1 MDWFSGPAAFLTGAN
16 VISLVC
22 DFETASGCDL
32 KTAGAARY
40 AEDPTTE
47 IICFSFGKH
56 FWSPY
61 DRRHQGELHRC
72 CADPEII
79 FVAHNAFF
87 EKSIWRAIM
96 VPDFGFPD
104 IPDDRWHDTMAVCA
118 HKNLPLQL
126 EKAAMVL
133 RLPAQKDMT
142 GSRLVK
148 SLSKPRKDGTFD
160 RSTDTLERVYTYN
173 QDDVAATDHLH
184 RRVGALPGGERDVWL
199 LDQRINQR
207 GIRLDLG
214 LVRSAQ
220 GVVERASEPLSR
232 EFRELTGGLSFTQ
245 VAKLRAWLQENG
257 LDVPNLQKETV
268 DAILD
273 VPDDDEDES
282 LAGDDRLD
290 RGDNFGRLA
299 VDVRRALEIRRLIGS
314 ASVKKL
320 RAMDRCVCADGRA
333 RGLLQYHG
341 AGTGRWAGRL
351 LQPQN
356 FPRGTL
362 DEFVTP
368 EIAVEAIMT
377 GDPDWVETMLGKPP
391 VEAVLSSLRHVLIPD
406 RDKVFAAG
414 DFAQIEAR
422 IVLALA
428 GQWDKVELLR
438 QGEDPYL
445 SLASRVYHRLLTK
458 ADKKERQV
466 GKSGVL
472 GLGFGMGWVRFQGW
486 VQKSSAILLDEELC
500 NSVVQTYRK
509 EWAPEVPKL
518 WYGLM
523 DAAVRAVWYG
533 EIREAY
539 GVQYKVEDGFLTARL
554 PSGRKLYYWNP
565 QPTKEA
571 MPWDENDIRLG
582 FTYQAMKSGQWRTIK
597 AFGGLLC
604 ENVVQALARD
614 LMVHAMF
621 ICERERFPVVLT
633 VHDEV
638 VTEPSYITGL
648 DAQELE
654 EIMSDVP
661 DWAKSLGIP
670 VKAETWVGDRYRK

>member
-1 MDWFSGPAAFLTGAN
+1 MIP
-16 VISLVC
+16 VVC

-47 IICFSFGKH
+47 VICFTFAQY

-61 DRRHQGELHRC
+61 DRRNEPHLLDVVNNENYQ
-72 CADPEII
+72 

-87 EKSIWRAIM
+87 EKSIWRSIM

-104 IPDDRWHDTMAVCA
+104 IADDRWHDTMAVCA
-118 HKNLPLQL
+118 MKNLPLSL
-126 EKAAMVL
+126 DRAAVVL
-133 RLPAQKDMT
+133 RLPYQKDNA
-142 GSRLVK
+142 GSRLTK
-148 SLSKPRKDGTFD
+148 SLSKPRKDGSFD
-160 RSTDTLERVYTYN
+160 RSAETLQRVYAYN
-173 QDDVAATDHLH
+173 AADIAATASLH
-184 RRVGALPGGERDVWL
+184 RRVSVLPDDERAVWL
-199 LDQRINQR
+199 LDQGINAR
-207 GIRLDLG
+207 GVRLDLAF
-214 LVRSAQ
+214 VRAAQ
-220 GVVERASEPLSR
+220 RVVDRASGPLGR
-232 EFRELTGGLSFTQ
+232 EFESLTGGLSFNQ
-245 VAKLRAWLQENG
+245 VGKVGEWVKSRGVDL
-257 LDVPNLQKETV
+257 PNLQKETV
-268 DAILD
+268 DEALA

-282 LAGDDRLD
+282 LADLDGDDPRRGPPRLPD
-290 RGDNFGRLA
+290 
-299 VDVRRALEIRRLIGS
+299 DVRRALEIRRLIGS

-320 RAMDRCVCADGRA
+320 RAMDRCVCSDGRA

-362 DEFVTP
+362 DEEVTP
-368 EIAVEAIMT
+368 AMAVEAILSE
-377 GDPDWVETMLGKPP
+377 DPDWVSMMLGKPA
-391 VEAVLSSLRHVLIPD
+391 VESVLSSLRYALIPD
-406 RDKVFAAG
+406 EGKVFAAG

-428 GQWDKVELLR
+428 GQWDKVELLAK
-438 QGEDPYL
+438 GEDPYL
-445 SLASRVYHRLLTK
+445 SLASRVYHRTLTK

-486 VQKSSAILLDEELC
+486 VQKSSAVTLDEDLC
-500 NSVVQTYRK
+500 RSVVDTYRK

-518 WYGLM
+518 WYALM
-523 DAAVRAVWYG
+523 DAANRAVWD
-533 EIREAY
+533 RRATEAY
-539 GVQYKVEDGFLTARL
+539 GVRYEVADGFLTAL
-554 PSGRKLYYWNP
+554 MPSGRKLYYWNP
-565 QPTKEA
+565 QPVKEA
-571 MPWDENDIRLG
+571 MPWNPDDIRQS

-614 LMVHAMF
+614 LMVHSMF
-621 ICERERFPVVLT
+621 ICEAEGLPVVLT

-638 VTEPSYITGL
+638 VTEPWADGRRMQ
-648 DAQELE
+648 DEDHGFVLE
-654 EIMSDVP
+654 QIMSDIP
-661 DWAKSLGIP
+661 PWAKGLNIP

>member
-1 MDWFSGPAAFLTGAN
+1 M
-16 VISLVC
+16 ISLVC

-56 FWSPY
+56 FWSPV

-72 CADPEII
+72 CADPDII

-87 EKSIWRAIM
+87 EKSIWRNIM

-126 EKAAMVL
+126 EKAALVL
-133 RLPAQKDMT
+133 RLPAQKDT
-142 GSRLVK
+142 AGSRLVK

-160 RSTDTLERVYTYN
+160 RTTATLERIYTYN
-173 QDDVAATDHLH
+173 QDDVAATDHLY
-184 RRVGALPGGERDVWL
+184 RRVRALPGGERDVWL

-220 GVVERASEPLSR
+220 VVVERASGPLSD
-232 EFRELTGGLSFTQ
+232 EFRDITGGLSFNQ
-245 VAKLRAWLQENG
+245 VGKVGEWVRSRGVDL
-257 LDVPNLQKETV
+257 PNLQKETV
-268 DAILD
+268 DAALD
-273 VPDDDEDES
+273 LPDDDPDES
-282 LAGDDRLD
+282 LADPDGDGPARRDPGLPD
-290 RGDNFGRLA
+290 
-299 VDVRRALEIRRLIGS
+299 DVRRALEIRRLIGS

-320 RAMDRCVCADGRA
+320 KAMDRCVCSDGRA

-362 DEFVTP
+362 DELVTP

-377 GDPDWVETMLGKPP
+377 GDPDWVQTMLGKPP
-391 VEAVLSSLRHVLIPD
+391 VEAVLSSLRHVLVPGEG
-406 RDKVFAAG
+406 RVFAAG

-445 SLASRVYHRLLTK
+445 SLASRVYHRALTK

-486 VQKSSAILLDEELC
+486 VQKSSAILLDEDLC

-533 EIREAY
+533 ETREAY

-554 PSGRKLYYWNP
+554 PSDRKLYYWNP

-621 ICERERFPVVLT
+621 ECEKEAHPVVLT

-638 VTEPSYITGL
+638 VTEPENIFADPL
-648 DAQELE
+648 LLE
-654 EIMSDVP
+654 QIMSDVP